1 MVIEIARQLLEAALA
16 AGHFEVMWWGG
27 AAIAALLVVLVAG
40 GTSGSGQR
48 HRRTRHAARGAGLT
62 RREARVLHHLARAG
76 HLRQESELFHDRAL
90 LDGVLQRGAAALR
103 GAGSADRAL
112 YRHRLAVLLSIK
124 ARVAAR
130 GAATVR
136 SLSPFQEG
144 ERITLARATMPSIET
159 SLLAGIG
166 DELACA
172 VPQDPATPPPLRAGM
187 QVTVR
192 PASSA
197 GGSGGAGGI
206 VATVLGGAWV
216 AGRRA
221 LLVTR
226 RTTLAATVRP
236 RGGRRR
242 CEITPLTVEPSLP
255 AATPRTTLRAP
266 RAPRDATVAGTLVSL
281 DAQWAGVRSVA
292 PVAAGR
298 LVKLVLQVGKAAR
311 LPLYGKVVQSP
322 RRGTAGVM
330 LVHLTGLSRSR
341 ISDLYRFVDECWSA
355 AGARPGR

>member
-1 MVIEIARQLLEAALA
+1 MVIEIARQLLAAALA
-16 AGHFEVMWWGG
+16 AGHFEVMWSGG
-27 AAIAALLVVLVAG
+27 AAIGGLLVVLVAG

-48 HRRTRHAARGAGLT
+48 HLRARHAARAAGLT
-62 RREARVLHHLARAG
+62 RAEARVLHHLARAG
-76 HLRQESELFHDRAL
+76 HLRQERELFRDRAL

-103 GAGSADRAL
+103 GAGTADRAL

-124 ARVAAR
+124 ARVAAG
-130 GAATVR
+130 GAASVR
-136 SLSPFQEG
+136 SRAPFQEG

-159 SLLAGIG
+159 SLLAGVG

-172 VPQDPATPPPLRAGM
+172 LQQDHETTPLRAGM

-192 PASSA
+192 PASA
-197 GGSGGAGGI
+197 AGGAGSV
-206 VATVLGGAWV
+206 VATVLGRAWV

-221 LLVTR
+221 LLITR
-226 RTTLAATVRP
+226 RTTLAGTVRP

-242 CEITPLTVEPSLP
+242 CEITPLTVEPPLP
-255 AATPRTTLRAP
+255 AAARRTTSRG
-266 RAPRDATVAGTLVSL
+266 PRDATVAGTLVSL
-281 DAQWAGVRSVA
+281 DGQWAGVRSVA

-298 LVKLVLQVGKAAR
+298 LVRLVLQLGKAVR

-341 ISDLYRFVDECWSA
+341 ISDLYRFVDECWAA

>member
-1 MVIEIARQLLEAALA
+1 MVVIEVARQLLEAALA
-16 AGHFEVMWWGG
+16 AGHFAVVWWSG
-27 AAIAALLVVLVAG
+27 AAIAGLLVVLVAAGTG
-40 GTSGSGQR
+40 GGGQR
-48 HRRTRHAARGAGLT
+48 RRPTRRAARGLGLT
-62 RREARVLHHLARAG
+62 HREARVLHHLARAG
-76 HLRQESELFHDRAL
+76 HLRQESELFRDRAL
-90 LDGVLQRGAAALR
+90 LDGVLQRGAAAVR

-124 ARVAAR
+124 ARVAA
-130 GAATVR
+130 GGTASVR

-144 ERITLARATMPSIET
+144 ERITLARATTGRIET
-159 SLLAGIG
+159 SLLAGVG
-166 DELACA
+166 DALACA
-172 VPQDPATPPPLRAGM
+172 LPRDQATSPPLRAGM

-192 PASSA
+192 AASSA
-197 GGSGGAGGI
+197 AGEGGV
-206 VATVLGGAWV
+206 VATVLGRAWV

-226 RTTLAATVRP
+226 RTTLAGTVRP

-242 CEITPLTVEPSLP
+242 CEITPLSVELP
-255 AATPRTTLRAP
+255 LAVAAPRTTSRAP
-266 RAPRDATVAGTLVSL
+266 REATVAGTLVSL

-298 LVKLVLQVGKAAR
+298 LVRLVLELGKAVR

-341 ISDLYRFVDECWSA
+341 ISDLFRFVDECWSA
-355 AGARPGR
+355 AGARRRR

>member
-1 MVIEIARQLLEAALA
+1 MVIAIARQLLDAALA
-16 AGHFEVMWWGG
+16 AGHVEVMWWGG

-40 GTSGSGQR
+40 GTRGSGQG
-48 HRRTRHAARGAGLT
+48 RRPTRRAARAAGLT
-62 RREARVLHHLARAG
+62 RGEARVLQHLARAG
-76 HLRQESELFHDRAL
+76 HLRQESELFRDRAL

-103 GAGSADRAL
+103 GAGSADGAH

-124 ARVAAR
+124 ARVAA
-130 GAATVR
+130 GGTASVR

-144 ERITLARATMPSIET
+144 ERITLTRATMPSIET
-159 SLLAGIG
+159 SLLAGFG

-172 VPQDPATPPPLRAGM
+172 LPQDQAASPPLRAGM
-187 QVTVR
+187 QITVR
-192 PASSA
+192 SASSA
-197 GGSGGAGGI
+197 SAAGAV
-206 VATVLGGAWV
+206 VATVLGRAWV

-226 RTTLAATVRP
+226 RTTLAGTVRP

-242 CEITPLTVEPSLP
+242 CQITPLTVAPPPP
-255 AATPRTTLRAP
+255 AAGPLPPSSGAP
-266 RAPRDATVAGTLVSL
+266 GVRRGRDATVAGTLVSL

-298 LVKLVLQVGKAAR
+298 LVRLVLDLGKAVR

-341 ISDLYRFVDECWSA
+341 IGDLYRFVDECWSA
-355 AGARPGR
+355 AGAGRRR

>member
-1 MVIEIARQLLEAALA
+1 MIEIARQLLQAALA
-16 AGHFEVMWWGG
+16 AGHFEVVWWG
-27 AAIAALLVVLVAG
+27 AAATACVLVVLVAG
-40 GTSGSGQR
+40 GTSGRAQQR
-48 HRRTRHAARGAGLT
+48 RPTRCAARAAGLT
-62 RREARVLHHLARAG
+62 RREARVLQHLARAG
-76 HLRQESELFHDRAL
+76 QLRQESELFHDRAL

-103 GAGSADRAL
+103 GAGSADRAR

-124 ARVAAR
+124 ARVAA
-130 GAATVR
+130 GGTASVR

-144 ERITLARATMPSIET
+144 ERITLARATMASIET
-159 SLLAGIG
+159 SVLAGVG

-172 VPQDPATPPPLRAGM
+172 LAQDQATPPPLRAGM

-192 PASSA
+192 PASPA
-197 GGSGGAGGI
+197 GGEGSI
-206 VATVLGGAWV
+206 VATVRGRAWV
-216 AGRRA
+216 AGQRA

-226 RTTLAATVRP
+226 RTTLAGTARP

-242 CEITPLTVEPSLP
+242 CEITPLSVEAPPS
-255 AATPRTTLRAP
+255 AARPRTASRGA
-266 RAPRDATVAGTLVSL
+266 REATVAGTLVSL

-298 LVKLVLQVGKAAR
+298 LVRLVLQLGKAVR

-355 AGARPGR
+355 AAGARRPR

>member
-27 AAIAALLVVLVAG
+27 AAIAAVLAVLVAG

-48 HRRTRHAARGAGLT
+48 HRPTWHAARRAGLT
-62 RREARVLHHLARAG
+62 RAEARVLHHLARAG
-76 HLRQESELFHDRAL
+76 HLRQENELFRDRAL

-124 ARVAAR
+124 ARVAAG
-130 GAATVR
+130 GAAAVR

-144 ERITLARATMPSIET
+144 DRITLARATMPSIET
-159 SLLAGIG
+159 SLLAGVG

-172 VPQDPATPPPLRAGM
+172 LPQDHQAAPLRAGM

-192 PASSA
+192 PASAA
-197 GGSGGAGGI
+197 GGEGGV
-206 VATVLGGAWV
+206 VATVLGRAWV

-226 RTTLAATVRP
+226 RTTLAGTVRP

-242 CEITPLTVEPSLP
+242 CEITPLTVEPPLP
-255 AATPRTTLRAP
+255 AAGPGTPSRA
-266 RAPRDATVAGTLVSL
+266 RRDATVAGTLVSL

-298 LVKLVLQVGKAAR
+298 LVRLVLQLGKAVR

-322 RRGTAGVM
+322 HHGTAGVM
-330 LVHLTGLSRSR
+330 LVHLTALSRTR

>member
-1 MVIEIARQLLEAALA
+1 MLIEIARQLLEAALA
-16 AGHFEVMWWGG
+16 AGHFEVMWSGG

-40 GTSGSGQR
+40 GTSGSSQR
-48 HRRTRHAARGAGLT
+48 HRPARHAARAAGLT
-62 RREARVLHHLARAG
+62 RLEARVLQHLARAG
-76 HLRQESELFHDRAL
+76 HLRHESELFRDRAL

-103 GAGSADRAL
+103 GAGAADRSR
-112 YRHRLAVLLSIK
+112 YRHRLALLLSIK
-124 ARVAAR
+124 ARVAAA
-130 GAATVR
+130 GAASVR
-136 SLSPFQEG
+136 SRTPFQEG

-159 SLLAGIG
+159 SLLAAVG

-172 VPQDPATPPPLRAGM
+172 LPQDYETPPLRSGM

-197 GGSGGAGGI
+197 GGEGSV
-206 VATVLGGAWV
+206 VATVLGRAWV

-226 RTTLAATVRP
+226 RTTLAGTVRP

-242 CEITPLTVEPSLP
+242 CEITPLAVEPPLP
-255 AATPRTTLRAP
+255 AATPRTTARGA
-266 RAPRDATVAGTLVSL
+266 RDATVAGTLVSL

-298 LVKLVLQVGKAAR
+298 LVRLVLQLGKAVR

-341 ISDLYRFVDECWSA
+341 ISDLYRFVDECWAA

>member
-1 MVIEIARQLLEAALA
+1 MVIETARQLLAAALA

-27 AAIAALLVVLVAG
+27 AAIAALLVGLVAG
-40 GTSGSGQR
+40 GTSGSTQR
-48 HRRTRHAARGAGLT
+48 HRPARHAARAAGLT
-62 RREARVLHHLARAG
+62 RAEARVLHHLARAG
-76 HLRQESELFHDRAL
+76 HLRQESELFRDRAL
-90 LDGVLQRGAAALR
+90 LDGVLQRGTAALR
-103 GAGSADRAL
+103 GAGSADRAR

-124 ARVAAR
+124 ARVAAG
-130 GAATVR
+130 GAASIR

-144 ERITLARATMPSIET
+144 ARITLARATMPSIET
-159 SLLAGIG
+159 SLIAGVG

-172 VPQDPATPPPLRAGM
+172 VPQDQAAPAPLRAGM
-187 QVTVR
+187 QIMVR
-192 PASSA
+192 PASPA
-197 GGSGGAGGI
+197 GGEAGV
-206 VATVLGGAWV
+206 VATVLGHAWV

-226 RTTLAATVRP
+226 RTTPAATARP

-242 CEITPLTVEPSLP
+242 CEITPLTVEPPLP
-255 AATPRTTLRAP
+255 AGPRATPRG
-266 RAPRDATVAGTLVSL
+266 PRDATVAGTLVSL

-298 LVKLVLQVGKAAR
+298 LVRLVLQLGKAVR

-341 ISDLYRFVDECWSA
+341 IGDLYRFVDECWSA

>member
-1 MVIEIARQLLEAALA
+1 MLIEIARQLLEAALA

-27 AAIAALLVVLVAG
+27 AAIAALLAVLVAG

-48 HRRTRHAARGAGLT
+48 HPRARHAARAAGLS

-76 HLRQESELFHDRAL
+76 HLRQEGELFRDRAL

-103 GAGSADRAL
+103 GAGSSDRAL

-124 ARVAAR
+124 ARVAA
-130 GAATVR
+130 GSTAAVR

-144 ERITLARATMPSIET
+144 EPVTLARATMPSIAT
-159 SLLAGIG
+159 SLLAGVG

-172 VPQDPATPPPLRAGM
+172 LPQDQATPPPLQAGM

-192 PASSA
+192 TASPA
-197 GGSGGAGGI
+197 GGEHSI
-206 VATVLGGAWV
+206 VATVLGRAWV

-226 RTTLAATVRP
+226 RTTPAGTVRP

-242 CEITPLTVEPSLP
+242 CEITPLPVEPPLP
-255 AATPRTTLRAP
+255 AAGPRPTSRASG
-266 RAPRDATVAGTLVSL
+266 DATVAGTLVSL
-281 DAQWAGVRSVA
+281 DAQWAGVRTVA

-298 LVKLVLQVGKAAR
+298 LVKLVLQLGKAVR

-322 RRGTAGVM
+322 RSGTAGVM
-330 LVHLTGLSRSR
+330 LIHLTGLSRSR
-341 ISDLYRFVDECWSA
+341 IADLYRFVDECWSA
-355 AGARPGR
+355 AGAGRGR

>member
-1 MVIEIARQLLEAALA
+1 VIEIARQLLEAALA

-27 AAIAALLVVLVAG
+27 AAIAALLAVLVAG
-40 GTSGSGQR
+40 GTRGSG
-48 HRRTRHAARGAGLT
+48 RRRRPTRHAARAAGLT
-62 RREARVLHHLARAG
+62 RTEARVLHHLARAG
-76 HLRQESELFHDRAL
+76 HLRRESELFRDRAL

-103 GAGSADRAL
+103 RAGSADRAL

-124 ARVAAR
+124 ARVAA
-130 GAATVR
+130 GATASVR
-136 SLSPFQEG
+136 SLAPFQEG

-159 SLLAGIG
+159 SLLAGVG

-172 VPQDPATPPPLRAGM
+172 LQQDRQAAPLRAGM

-197 GGSGGAGGI
+197 GAGVSV
-206 VATVLGGAWV
+206 VATVLGRAWV

-226 RTTLAATVRP
+226 RTTPAGTVRP

-242 CEITPLTVEPSLP
+242 CEVTPLTVEPPLA
-255 AATPRTTLRAP
+255 AATPGTASRG
-266 RAPRDATVAGTLVSL
+266 PRDATVAGTLVSL

-298 LVKLVLQVGKAAR
+298 LVRLVLQLGKAVR

-330 LVHLTGLSRSR
+330 LVHLTGLSRTR
-341 ISDLYRFVDECWSA
+341 ISDLYRFADECRAA
-355 AGARPGR
+355 AGTRPGR